1 MDKKMKSALLVVGVA
16 ALAFLLLSFRKKPEV
31 APVSALS
38 QQEKDVLFNE
48 AMGFR
53 GGTYPDVDP
62 YDGREEFL
70 EKFQMRKEAALKKIS
85 ELGLQ
90 AEFDAYKKIQDEL
103 PPRP

>member
-16 ALAFLLLSFRKKPEV
+16 ALAFLLLSFRKKPV
-31 APVSALS
+31 AAPVSSLT
-38 QQEKDVLFNE
+38 QQEKDVLFDE
-48 AMGFR
+48 AMGYR
-53 GGTYPDVDP
+53 GGAAPSD
-62 YDGREEFL
+62 EML
-70 EKFQMRKEAALKKIS
+70 EQFRMRMEAALKKIS